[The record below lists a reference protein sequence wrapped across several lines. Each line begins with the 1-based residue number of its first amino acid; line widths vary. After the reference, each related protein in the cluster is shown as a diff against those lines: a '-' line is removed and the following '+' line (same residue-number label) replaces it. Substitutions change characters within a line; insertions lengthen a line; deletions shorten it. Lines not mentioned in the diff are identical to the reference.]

1 MSAAVEDW
9 MPRPARHASTAAA
22 RLPSTASALT
32 PWTVNE
38 SGGRRQ
44 TKNPMTAAVATST
57 TAKAALVRLAPDISR
72 ASKPRPDLL
81 YVPHHEAAHGGHG
94 VVGGGE
100 NRRLAPQQP
109 PVLAPQHLP
118 QVI

>member
-57 TAKAALVRLAPDISR
+57 TAKAALAYLSLRFGEGTRGRSFGWPPILA
-72 ASKPRPDLL
+72 
-81 YVPHHEAAHGGHG
+81 
-94 VVGGGE
+94 
-100 NRRLAPQQP
+100 APQNPDQTFFMYP
-109 PVLAPQHLP
+109 TM
-118 QVI
+118 